1 MPKRRIQIHRPAS
14 SPELPDPR
22 IRALARLVLDGERQ
36 NEGGAV
42 SVVLVDDEAIKNLNV
57 RFFRKRRATDVI
69 SFPLGD
75 QDLWGEVYV
84 SVDRTREQA
93 AFYGVPPAQELG
105 RCIVHGILHLTGARD
120 ESAPEKA
127 EMRIREDR
135 YLKRG
140 GFLPAGRRRL
150 RG

>member
-1 MPKRRIQIHRPAS
+1 MPKRRIRIHHPAS
-14 SPELPDPR
+14 SPELPDPW
-22 IRALARLVLDGERQ
+22 IRALARLVLRGEGQ
-36 NEGGAV
+36 DEGGAV
-42 SVVLVDDEAIKNLNV
+42 SVVLVDNEAIKNLNV
-57 RFFRKRRATDVI
+57 RFFRRRRATDVI

-75 QDLWGEVYV
+75 QDPWGEVYV

-120 ESAPEKA
+120 GSASEKA
-127 EMRIREDR
+127 AMRILEDR
-135 YLKRG
+135 YLKKG
-140 GFLPAGRRRL
+140 GLLPVGGRRP